1 MKKLILL
8 FSILFSLSATAQQ
21 YPIVLDIPD
30 VVIQGTTLKRKASLF
45 TMTYNLGRQYVSLNW
60 EVTYY
65 AAKDD
70 GTYGDA
76 ISFIPK
82 YTKESVADNTTK
94 VDSTGTIVYPDSSGN
109 YPPGVIGQFDFF
121 NNIAENVPVLVNTL
135 IRQYGEAV
143 KEW

>member
-1 MKKLILL
+1 MKKIILL

-65 AAKDD
+65 AAKED
-70 GTYGDA
+70 GSYGDEIA
-76 ISFIPK
+76 FIPK
-82 YTKESVADNTTK
+82 YTKENVADNTVK
-94 VDSTGTIVYPDSSGN
+94 VDSTGTIVLPDAEGN
-109 YPPGVIGQFDFF
+109 YPQGVIGQFDFF
-121 NNIAENVPVLVNTL
+121 NNVAENVPVKVNAV
-135 IRQYGEAV
+135 IRQYGQNS
-143 KEW
+143 KW

>member
-30 VVIQGTTLKRKASLF
+30 VVINETILKRKASLF

-65 AAKDD
+65 AAKED

-82 YTKESVADNTTK
+82 YTKENVADNTTK
-94 VDSTGTIVYPDSSGN
+94 VDSTGTIVLPDAEGN
-109 YPPGVIGQFDFF
+109 YPPGVIGQFVLF
-121 NNIAENVPVLVNTL
+121 NNVAEYVPVKVNAV
-135 IRQYGEAV
+135 IRQEGENSQG
-143 KEW
+143 

>member
-65 AAKDD
+65 AAKSD
-70 GTYGDA
+70 GTYGEE
-76 ISFIPK
+76 ITFIPK
-82 YTKESVADNTTK
+82 YTKENVADNTVK
-94 VDSTGTIVYPDSSGN
+94 VDSTGTIVLPDAEGN
-109 YPPGVIGQFDFF
+109 YPSGVIGQFDFF
-121 NNIAENVPVLVNTL
+121 NNVAENVPVKVNAV
-135 IRQYGEAV
+135 IRQYGQNS
-143 KEW
+143 KW

>member
-65 AAKDD
+65 AAKED
-70 GTYGDA
+70 GSYGDE
-76 ISFIPK
+76 ITFIPK
-82 YTKESVADNTTK
+82 YTKENVADNTVK
-94 VDSTGTIVYPDSSGN
+94 VDSTGTIVLPDAEGN
-109 YPPGVIGQFDFF
+109 YPSGVIGQFDFF
-121 NNIAENVPVLVNTL
+121 NNVAENVPVKVNAV
-135 IRQYGEAV
+135 IRQYGQNS
-143 KEW
+143 KW

>member
-8 FSILFSLSATAQQ
+8 FSILFSLSANAQQ
-21 YPIVLDIPD
+21 YPIVLEIPD
-30 VVIQGTTLKRKASLF
+30 VVIDGTVLKRKASLF
-45 TMTYNLGRQYVSLNW
+45 TMTYNLGKLYVSLSW
-60 EVTYY
+60 EVSYWATNP
-65 AAKDD
+65 DS
-70 GTYGDA
+70 TYGEQLT
-76 ISFIPK
+76 FIPK

-94 VDSTGTIVYPDSSGN
+94 VDSTGTIVPPNPDGT

-121 NNIAENVPVLVNTL
+121 NNVAENVPVLVNTL

>member
-30 VVIQGTTLKRKASLF
+30 VVINETILKRKASLF

-65 AAKDD
+65 AAKSD
-70 GTYGDA
+70 GAYGDE
-76 ISFIPK
+76 ITFIPK
-82 YTKESVADNTTK
+82 YTKENVADNTVK

-121 NNIAENVPVLVNTL
+121 NNVAENVPVKVNAV
-135 IRQYGEAV
+135 IRQYGQNS
-143 KEW
+143 KW

>member
-65 AAKDD
+65 AAKND
-70 GTYGDA
+70 GSYGDEIA
-76 ISFIPK
+76 FIPK
-82 YTKESVADNTTK
+82 YTKENVADNTVK
-94 VDSTGTIVYPDSSGN
+94 VDSTGTIVLPDAEGN
-109 YPPGVIGQFDFF
+109 YPSGVIGQFDFF
-121 NNIAENVPVLVNTL
+121 NNVAENVPVKVNAV
-135 IRQYGEAV
+135 IRQYGQNS
-143 KEW
+143 KW